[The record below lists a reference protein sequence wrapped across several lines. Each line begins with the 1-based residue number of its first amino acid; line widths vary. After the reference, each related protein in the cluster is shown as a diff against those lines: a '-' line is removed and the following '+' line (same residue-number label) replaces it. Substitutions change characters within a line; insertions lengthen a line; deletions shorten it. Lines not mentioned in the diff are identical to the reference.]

1 MPEVSNPL
9 GHEHFQA
16 LAILY
21 GDQPYVQAR
30 IKKAEAAASLM
41 PMSLVLERVLPGK
54 SVGEKCKKIG
64 IKRAT
69 WYTWMNSQ
77 YRPNEV
83 QAKRLQRLTGIPKEK
98 FQARR

>member
-41 PMSLVLERVLPGK
+41 PMS
-54 SVGEKCKKIG
+54 KKIG